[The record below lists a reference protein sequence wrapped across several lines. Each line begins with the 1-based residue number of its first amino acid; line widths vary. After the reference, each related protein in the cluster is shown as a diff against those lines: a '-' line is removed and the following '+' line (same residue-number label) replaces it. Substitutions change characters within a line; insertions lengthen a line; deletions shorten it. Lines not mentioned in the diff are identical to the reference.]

1 MIMTSTPTPDA
12 YLLDTSVASI
22 AWDGGNKDHALI
34 RGRLSALGESTV
46 AVCAISIGEVAYG
59 LDITDGADPSRHQA
73 VRDAME
79 TYYVWPVDKDTSQ
92 YYSVLRGELFRRYA
106 PRDKRGRIK
115 AKRPEELLDTTSA
128 RELGIQENDLWIVS
142 VAVQY
147 DLRLVTRDDRLKRI
161 LEIAQLKYGYD
172 RYEIWPVSASRP
184 TGAS

>member
-1 MIMTSTPTPDA
+1 MIMTSTPDA

-22 AWDGGNKDHALI
+22 AWDGDNRDHTLI

-59 LDITDGADPSRHQA
+59 LEIADGADPSRHQA
-73 VRDAME
+73 VRNAME
-79 TYYVWPVDKDTSQ
+79 TYFVWPVDKDTSQ

-115 AKRPEELLDTTSA
+115 VKRPEDLRDTTSA

-147 DLRLVTRDDRLKRI
+147 NLRLVTRDERLKRI
-161 LEIAQLKYGYD
+161 LEIAQSKYGYD
-172 RYEIWPVSASRP
+172 RYEIWSVSASTP
-184 TGAS
+184 TGTS